1 MSAGAVAAA
10 IAKARRI
17 AMLTGAMLVLAPPAV
32 AMADNDFWQEPFG
45 VLLTDEPVTDSNF
58 FADEQQDEPLTPLG
72 PGLCGTNGVEMI
84 ATKWYRFVGNG
95 GRISVNTVGS
105 DFDTVIAAYFAPTP
119 RGDDPLPCSN
129 DADGARTSA
138 LSFTSDA
145 GTAYLI
151 QVGGCSGCGTNPRG
165 NIVLNV
171 HADPPP
177 QPPAPPAPPPPAAPP
192 PAAPPPPPPPA
203 PSKPQVINA
212 RSMLA
217 TDPYSK
223 LVGGRHKYL
232 GLQVEWLRVSQLP
245 RGTRV
250 RVWCSRL
257 CAEKPKKAGRRG
269 KVAFDLD
276 DVNMPTGTRIL
287 VTAKKRGWV
296 GAWIRYIIRPNKLKK
311 LQLCLDP
318 GKTKP
323 RDCSG

>member
-1 MSAGAVAAA
+1 MSARAGSTRRRNAGRIVVLAAA
-10 IAKARRI
+10 IF
-17 AMLTGAMLVLAPPAV
+17 VLAPQAS
-32 AMADNDFWQEPFG
+32 AMADNNYWEEPFG
-45 VLLTDEPVTDSNF
+45 VLLTDEPITDSNF
-58 FADEQQDEPLTPLG
+58 FADEQPDEPLTPSG
-72 PGLCGTNGVEMI
+72 DGVCGDGIEMV

-105 DFDTVIAAYFAPTP
+105 DFDTVIAAYYGPTP
-119 RGDDPLPCSN
+119 RADDPLPCSN
-129 DADGARTSA
+129 DAGGFRTSA
-138 LSFTSDA
+138 LSFQSIA
-145 GTAYLI
+145 GRTYLI
-151 QVGGCSGCGTNPRG
+151 QLGGCSGCNTAARG

-177 QPPAPPAPPPPAAPP
+177 QPAAPPGPPPPAAPP

-203 PSKPQVINA
+203 PSKPEVINA

-217 TDPYSK
+217 TDTYSK
-223 LVGGRHKYL
+223 PVGGRQKYL
-232 GLQVEWLRVSQLP
+232 GLQVESLKVSQLP

-269 KVAFDLD
+269 KVTFDLD
-276 DVNMPTGTRIL
+276 DVNMPTGTRIF
-287 VTAKKRGWV
+287 VTAKKHGWV

-311 LQLCLDP
+311 LQLCLYP